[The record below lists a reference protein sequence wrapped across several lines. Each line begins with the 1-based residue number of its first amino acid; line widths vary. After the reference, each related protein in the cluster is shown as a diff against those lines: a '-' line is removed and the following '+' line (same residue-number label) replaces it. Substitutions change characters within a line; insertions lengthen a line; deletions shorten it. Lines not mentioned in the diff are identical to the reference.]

1 MDSQPAR
8 NKKEL
13 RINEDARKRRWRMGG
28 EYRIGRSVDR
38 FRGDHADARVSEFP
52 TRSRESRPTVKS
64 TSSAVKEYLTKLS
77 EDHRKVIEALR
88 KVIRKNIDKKM
99 EEGIQ
104 YGSIGYYLPHSVYP
118 NGYHCDPKQ
127 PLPFAGIA
135 SQKSGISIH
144 LFCIYTEPK
153 SLSWFTSA
161 WKKAGKKLDMGKSCV
176 RVKKLDDIPL
186 DVVGELFKR
195 IKAKDFVAAYEASL
209 SGTGSKRKAK
219 STKKKPAKTAAK
231 KAAKKKPAKK
241 AAKKATKKKVARK
254 KPAKS
259 RRS

>member
-38 FRGDHADARVSEFP
+38 FRGDHADARMSEFP

-64 TSSAVKEYLTKLS
+64 TSSAVKEYLSELS
-77 EDHRKVIEALR
+77 EDRREVIEALR

-195 IKAKDFVAAYEASL
+195 IKAKDFVAAYETSL
-209 SGTGSKRKAK
+209 SRTKRQAK
-219 STKKKPAKTAAK
+219 S
-231 KAAKKKPAKK
+231 KKKPAKK
-241 AAKKATKKKVARK
+241 AAKKATKKTVKKSAAKKARK
-254 KPAKS
+254 KSASS